1 MGDFNLAIINLKAIL
16 AAMQTNE
23 FIERGSVYWRAK
35 SKEPWKVRNG
45 GGRQGR
51 NN

>member
-16 AAMQTNE
+16 AAMQTDE
-23 FIERGSVYWRAK
+23 FIERGGGYCRAK
-35 SKEPWKVRNG
+35 SKEPWEVRKG
-45 GGRQGR
+45 GGRQER